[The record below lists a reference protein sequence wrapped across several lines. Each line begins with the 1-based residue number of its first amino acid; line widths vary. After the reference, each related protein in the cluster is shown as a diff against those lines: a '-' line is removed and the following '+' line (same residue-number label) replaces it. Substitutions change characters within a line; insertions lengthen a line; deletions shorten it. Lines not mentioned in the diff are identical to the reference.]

1 MSFTHK
7 LSEEQGGNSYSQR
20 QSDHTIHNTTG
31 EEGKDQQ
38 DLTPKGVTSR
48 MPKQT
53 LLVAPFKA
61 ILRGIRS
68 AKSMKQRQR

>member
-1 MSFTHK
+1 MSSTHK

-20 QSDHTIHNTTG
+20 QSYHTRYNTTG
-31 EEGKDQQ
+31 EESKDHW

-53 LLVAPFKA
+53 LLVALFKPFSEV
-61 ILRGIRS
+61 LDQQS
-68 AKSMKQRQR
+68 Q